1 MLESILEGF
10 LLGLGAAVP
19 IGAINILIMNYAL
32 QNYKSAVAIGMGAMS
47 SDIVYLLAI
56 MFGVA
61 TFLDNEVWR
70 TLLGVLGSLFLG
82 YMAYSIFKERKKQ
95 LNTSSLVV
103 SKKSLIKFYLQG
115 FILTFINPYTIAFW
129 LSIAGYISNQNLDA
143 KFVIVGMLSAIILWI
158 TLMPLFVHRAKHRI
172 SPKVSF
178 YINNASASILS
189 FFALS
194 LLFSIFVG

>member
-61 TFLDNEVWR
+61 TFLDNEIWR

-143 KFVIVGMLSAIILWI
+143 KFVIVGMLSAITLWI
-158 TLMPLFVHRAKHRI
+158 TLMPLLVHRSKHRI

-178 YINNASASILS
+178 YINSASASILS

-194 LLFSIFVG
+194 LLWNILF